1 MQEAELARESLDRR
15 GMEIP
20 VEADTSGEEDLAGA
34 EVYLSHIRLLPG
46 EVTRWPG
53 RHVGTQ
59 SMFCLTNRTS
69 PYDCASPAAHRL
81 FPSGSSS

>member
-20 VEADTSGEEDLAGA
+20 VEADTSGEEGLAGA

-53 RHVGTQ
+53 RHLGTQ
-59 SMFCLTNRTS
+59 SMFLLDKS
-69 PYDCASPAAHRL
+69 HQPL
-81 FPSGSSS
+81 